1 MNFDA
6 SFEALVRNSFSAAL
20 AAGQP
25 DRITQSAYS
34 SLDQQPT
41 AVIALGKAAGA
52 MAVAV
57 RNRGYD
63 GSGLVITTDE
73 NHPRLMVLIALPVRI
88 RLLMNA
94 VLQPQLRSKI

>member
-6 SFEALVRNSFSAAL
+6 SFEALVRNGFAAAL

-34 SLDQQPT
+34 ALDQQPT

-63 GSGLVITTDE
+63 GCLLYTSPSPRDGLLSRM
-73 NHPRLMVLIALPVRI
+73 PSSA
-88 RLLMNA
+88 
-94 VLQPQLRSKI
+94 